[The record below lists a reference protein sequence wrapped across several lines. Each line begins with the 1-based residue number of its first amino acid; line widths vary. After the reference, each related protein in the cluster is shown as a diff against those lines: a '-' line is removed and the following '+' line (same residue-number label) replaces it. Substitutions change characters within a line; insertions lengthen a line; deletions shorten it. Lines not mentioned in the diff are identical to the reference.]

1 MVRSD
6 PSSPVSPPIL
16 LPQAAPADMGSG
28 ISTKVRPILTC
39 MDTMKLDAREEVQAA
54 IERVAEATAKV
65 RK

>member
-1 MVRSD
+1 
-6 PSSPVSPPIL
+6 
-16 LPQAAPADMGSG
+16 MGSG